1 MANEVSRRDELLE
14 LFMSDSLT
22 VTQRLELHDMLRAE
36 VRDETK
42 PLQDRLLASLVSRL
56 MDAGR

>member
-1 MANEVSRRDELLE
+1 MAEVSRRDELLE
-14 LFMSDSLT
+14 LFMSDNLT
-22 VTQRLELHDMLRAE
+22 TIQRLELHDLLRAE
-36 VRDETK
+36 VRDENK